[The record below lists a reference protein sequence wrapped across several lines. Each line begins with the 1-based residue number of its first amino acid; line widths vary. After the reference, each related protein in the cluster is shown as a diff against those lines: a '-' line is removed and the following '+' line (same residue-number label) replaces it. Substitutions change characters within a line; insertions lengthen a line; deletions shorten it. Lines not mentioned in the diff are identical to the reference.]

1 MEPKE
6 TADLSKY
13 SYEELMSIR
22 QLISV
27 PAFAAQSQVK
37 AKDIDAEIERRA
49 TPKEEA
55 NPKSTNPQKEEDGEQ
70 EGVSV

>member
-49 TPKEEA
+49 TPAQANKEESS
-55 NPKSTNPQKEEDGEQ
+55 NEPKEE
-70 EGVSV
+70 